1 LRAPLVL
8 SHHFKTMYPEII
20 KLLQVQERDQLIRS
34 FQKDLKD
41 IPKHEA
47 MAKAKLAGD
56 TAAVEMA
63 TQKAKEIEVKIK
75 GVELDIQTRQN
86 SIKRLHDQQFET
98 RKNEEFQALGVE
110 IKRYEADVSAHE
122 DKQLDLMEELEKA
135 KVTLKDAQAK
145 LAVTQGHVNDDLKVL
160 AERAENVKV
169 RLAATQVERASF
181 AEPIDPPTLQLYDR
195 IFVKKGD
202 SAVVP
207 LHTGNCTGC
216 HMKVINST
224 IQQAKASEV
233 ITQCESCGRIIYF
246 VE

>member
-1 LRAPLVL
+1 
-8 SHHFKTMYPEII
+8 MYPELI

-34 FQKDLKD
+34 FQKELKD
-41 IPKHEA
+41 IPKYEA
-47 MAKAKLAGD
+47 LAKAKLAGD
-56 TAAVEMA
+56 TAAVESA
-63 TQKAKEIEVKIK
+63 TLKGKEIEVKIK

-110 IKRYEADVSAHE
+110 VKRYEEDISAHE

-135 KVTLKDAQAK
+135 KEVLKAAQAR
-145 LAVTQGHVNDDLKVL
+145 LAITQGHVNEDLKVL
-160 AERAENVKV
+160 AERGENVKA
-169 RLAATQVERASF
+169 RLEATQAERAVF

-195 IFVKKGD
+195 IFLKKGD

-207 LHTGNCTGC
+207 LNGGNCTGC

>member
-1 LRAPLVL
+1 
-8 SHHFKTMYPEII
+8 MYPEII

-34 FQKDLKD
+34 FQKELKD
-41 IPKHEA
+41 IPKYEA
-47 MAKAKLAGD
+47 LAKAKLAGD
-56 TAAVEMA
+56 TAAVESA
-63 TQKAKEIEVKIK
+63 TLKGKEIEVKIK

-110 IKRYEADVSAHE
+110 VKRYEADISAHE

-135 KVTLKDAQAK
+135 KEVLKAAQAK
-145 LAVTQGHVNDDLKVL
+145 LAITQGHVNEDLKVL
-160 AERAENVKV
+160 AERGENVKA
-169 RLAATQVERASF
+169 RLEATQAERAVF

-195 IFVKKGD
+195 IFLKKGD

-207 LHTGNCTGC
+207 LNVGTCTGC

>member
-1 LRAPLVL
+1 
-8 SHHFKTMYPEII
+8 MYPEII

-34 FQKDLKD
+34 FEKDLKD
-41 IPKHEA
+41 IPKYEA
-47 MAKAKLAGD
+47 LAKAKLAGD
-56 TAAVEMA
+56 TAAVESA
-63 TQKAKEIEVKIK
+63 TLKTKEIEVKIK

-122 DKQLDLMEELEKA
+122 DKQLDLMEDLEKA
-135 KVTLKDAQAK
+135 KDALKVAQAK
-145 LAVTQGHVNDDLKVL
+145 LAITQGHVNEDLKVL

-169 RLAATQVERASF
+169 RLTATKAERAVY

-207 LHTGNCTGC
+207 LNTGNCTGC

>member
-1 LRAPLVL
+1 
-8 SHHFKTMYPEII
+8 MYPEII

-34 FQKDLKD
+34 FQKELKD
-41 IPKHEA
+41 IPKYEA
-47 MAKAKLAGD
+47 LAKAKLAGD
-56 TAAVEMA
+56 TAAVESA
-63 TQKAKEIEVKIK
+63 TLKGKEIEVKIK

-110 IKRYEADVSAHE
+110 VKRYEADISAHE

-135 KVTLKDAQAK
+135 KEVLKAAQAR
-145 LAVTQGHVNDDLKVL
+145 LAITQGHVNEDLKVL
-160 AERAENVKV
+160 AERGENVKA
-169 RLAATQVERASF
+169 RLEATQAERAVF

-195 IFVKKGD
+195 IFLKKGD

-207 LHTGNCTGC
+207 LNVGTCTGC